1 MANKK
6 LQNSKTTKVASSGI
20 PVVAVL
26 GHVDHGKTSLLDAIR
41 KTNVAAREH
50 GGITQGIGASSV
62 EITVEGVKKK
72 ITFIDT
78 PGHEA
83 FTHMRG
89 RGAQAADIGLL
100 VVSLVDGVMP
110 QTKESI
116 ELLKKAQIPF
126 IVVLTKS
133 DVSDKQEEKVKGQLV
148 KEEVLLEGYGGD
160 VPYISVS
167 AKTNTNIKELLELIS
182 LVFDMKQKPVLGN
195 KLKGIVIESRL
206 DQKSGPRAT
215 IVVKSGI
222 LSVRDELDCEG
233 NNGRVRTIISDKGV
247 HLERAIVGEAVEVL
261 GFEKV
266 PSVGGIVVRKG
277 EVGVLSEVIPA
288 TPVKQANSFVRSVSV
303 PLQSALP
310 GRLPSSATPLASVTV
325 PLSPLPFRSGQ
336 EAMPMPEDFLNEKK
350 VPTLSIVLCADNQ
363 GSLEAIV
370 RSLPPEINI
379 ALQKTGDITT
389 TDILLA
395 KSINAIVL
403 GFNTRTRPEIIKFA
417 AQEKVLAKN
426 YKIIY
431 ELIAEIKDVLEGKQL
446 ALVEEIYG
454 RAKILASFPYEATK
468 VLGVKVLEGRVA
480 RGDKVRLIRKEEII
494 GESTISSVRAGKNV
508 VSKIEESQ
516 EGGVI
521 LSPFL
526 DFAIGDMLIC
536 HG

>member
-1 MANKK
+1 MAKK
-6 LQNSKTTKVASSGI
+6 NIKLKEDSESNARPRLSTSFAGELPRVNAQSAP

-26 GHVDHGKTSLLDAIR
+26 GHVDHGKTSLLDAVR
-41 KTNVAAREH
+41 KTNVASREH

-62 EITVEGVKKK
+62 DITVEGVEKS

-100 VVSLVDGVMP
+100 VVSSVDGVMP

-133 DVSDKQEEKVKGQLV
+133 DVPGIQEEKVKGQLV
-148 KEEVLLEGYGGD
+148 KEGVLLEGYGGD
-160 VPYISVS
+160 IPYISVS
-167 AKTNTNIKELLELIS
+167 SKTNTNIKELLELIS
-182 LVFDMKQKPVLGN
+182 LVFDMKQKPILDSS
-195 KLKGIVIESRL
+195 LKGIVIESRL

-215 IVVKSGI
+215 VVIKSGE
-222 LSVRDELDCEG
+222 LEVRDEIQCDG
-233 NNGRVRTIISDKGV
+233 IKARVRTIINDKGI
-247 HLERAIVGEAVEVL
+247 HLEKAGIGEAVEVL

-266 PSVGGIVVRKG
+266 PMVGGIVTTISNFKFQISNS
-277 EVGVLSEVIPA
+277 VGS
-288 TPVKQANSFVRSVSV
+288 SS
-303 PLQSALP
+303 
-310 GRLPSSATPLASVTV
+310 SSATPLVS
-325 PLSPLPFRSGQ
+325 LPFHSGQ
-336 EAMPMPEDFLNEKK
+336 EAMPMPEDFLNAKE

-363 GSLEAIV
+363 GSLEAII
-370 RSLPPEINI
+370 RSLPSEINI

-403 GFNTRTRPEIIKFA
+403 GFNVKIKPEIAKFA
-417 AQEKVLAKN
+417 VQEKVLAKN

-431 ELIAEIKDVLEGKQL
+431 ELISEIKDVLEGKQL

-454 RAKILASFPYEATK
+454 RAKVLASFPFEKTK

-480 RGDKVRLIRKEEII
+480 RGDKVRLIRNPSADGEII
-494 GESTISSVRAGKNV
+494 GESVISSVRSSKNI
-508 VSKIEESQ
+508 VSKIEEGQ

-521 LSPFL
+521 LTPSL
-526 DFAIGDMLIC
+526 DFTIGDMLIC

>member
-1 MANKK
+1 MAKKK
-6 LQNSKTTKVASSGI
+6 LQETNLLQKSSAI

-50 GGITQGIGASSV
+50 GGITQGIGASSI
-62 EITVEGVKKK
+62 EITVEGIKKR

-89 RGAQAADIGLL
+89 RGTQAADIGLL

-116 ELLKKAQIPF
+116 EILKNAQIPF
-126 IVVLTKS
+126 IVVLTKA
-133 DVSDKQEEKVKGQLV
+133 DVPEIQEEKTKGQLV
-148 KEEVLLEGYGGD
+148 KEGVMLEGYGGD
-160 VPYISVS
+160 VPFLSVS
-167 AKTNTNIKELLELIS
+167 SKTNTNIKELLELIL
-182 LVFDMKQKPVLGN
+182 LVFDMKQKPVLGD

-206 DQKSGPRAT
+206 DERSGPRAT
-215 IVVKSGI
+215 VVIKSGV
-222 LSVRDELDCEG
+222 LQVRQEIECDG
-233 NNGRVRTIISDKGV
+233 IKARVRTIISDKGV
-247 HLERAIVGEAVEVL
+247 HLDKAIVGEAVEVL

-266 PSVGGIVVRKG
+266 PSVGGIVVEKG
-277 EVGVLSEVIPA
+277 ELIGGVLSEAIPPA
-288 TPVKQANSFVRSVSV
+288 SAPSTSSVRAVGNPS
-303 PLQSALP
+303 
-310 GRLPSSATPLASVTV
+310 SSATPPLTPLA
-325 PLSPLPFRSGQ
+325 PLPFRSGQ
-336 EAMPMPEDFLNEKK
+336 AAMPMPEDFLNEKE

-363 GSLEAIV
+363 GSLEAIA
-370 RSLPPEINI
+370 RSLPQEINI

-403 GFNTRTRPEIIKFA
+403 GFNTKLRPEIVKFA
-417 AQEKVLAKN
+417 AQEKVLAKD

-431 ELIAEIKDVLEGKQL
+431 ELISEVKDVLEGKQL
-446 ALVEEIYG
+446 ALVEEIFG
-454 RAKILASFPYEATK
+454 RAKILASFPFEKTK

-494 GESTISSVRAGKNV
+494 GESTINSVRMGKNV
-508 VSKIEESQ
+508 VSKIGEGQ

-521 LSPFL
+521 LSPFV
-526 DFAIGDMLIC
+526 DFTIGDMLIC

>member
-1 MANKK
+1 MAKNAKK
-6 LQNSKTTKVASSGI
+6 TSKAENPPGVAWPFP

-41 KTNVAAREH
+41 KTNVASREH

-62 EITVEGVKKK
+62 EVAVEGVKKR

-83 FTHMRG
+83 FTQMRG
-89 RGAQAADIGLL
+89 RGTQAADMALL
-100 VVSLVDGVMP
+100 IVSSVDGVMP

-116 ELLKKAQIPF
+116 EILKKAQIPY
-126 IVVLTKS
+126 IAVLTKA
-133 DVSDKQEEKVKGQLV
+133 DVPDKQEEKAKGQLV
-148 KEEVLLEGYGGD
+148 KEGVLLEGYGGD
-160 VPYISVS
+160 VPVISVS

-182 LVFDMKQKPVLGN
+182 LVFDMKQKPVLDN
-195 KLKGIVIESRL
+195 KLKGIVIEARL
-206 DQKSGPRAT
+206 DEKSGPRAT
-215 IVVKSGI
+215 VVIKNGI
-222 LSVRDELDCEG
+222 LSVRQEIECDG
-233 NNGRVRTIISDKGV
+233 IKARVRTIINDKGS
-247 HLERAIVGEAVEVL
+247 HLEKATVGEAVEVL

-266 PSVGGIVVRKG
+266 PSVGGIVVAKG
-277 EVGVLSEVIPA
+277 EAVVEAVLEAIPSSSDV
-288 TPVKQANSFVRSVSV
+288 PSSV
-303 PLQSALP
+303 PAHVQ
-310 GRLPSSATPLASVTV
+310 
-325 PLSPLPFRSGQ
+325 FRSGQ
-336 EAMPMPEDFLNEKK
+336 EAMPMPEDFLNEKE

-370 RSLPPEINI
+370 RSLPKEINI
-379 ALQKTGDITT
+379 ALAKTGDITT

-403 GFNTRTRPEIIKFA
+403 GFNTRTRPEIVKFA

-446 ALVEEIYG
+446 ALVEEIFG
-454 RAKILASFPYEATK
+454 RAKILASFPFEKTK
-468 VLGVKVLEGRVA
+468 VLGIKVLEGRVA
-480 RGDKVRLIRKEEII
+480 RGDKIRLIRKEEII
-494 GESTISSVRAGKNV
+494 GESTINSVRMGKNV
-508 VSKIEESQ
+508 VSKIEEGQ

-521 LSPFL
+521 LSPSL
-526 DFAIGDMLIC
+526 DFTIGDMLIC

>member
-1 MANKK
+1 MPRII
-6 LQNSKTTKVASSGI
+6 SSVV

-62 EITVEGVKKK
+62 EIVVEGVKKK

-89 RGAQAADIGLL
+89 RGTQAADIGLL

-116 ELLKKAQIPF
+116 DILKNAQIPF

-133 DVSDKQEEKVKGQLV
+133 DSPDKNEEKVKGQLV
-148 KEEVLLEGYGGD
+148 KDGVMLEGYGGD
-160 VPYISVS
+160 VPFLSVS
-167 AKTNTNIKELLELIS
+167 AKANTNIKELLELVS
-182 LVFDMKQKPVLGN
+182 LVFDMKQKPILDKN
-195 KLKGIVIESRL
+195 LKAIVIESRL
-206 DQKSGPRAT
+206 DEKSGPRAT
-215 IVVKSGI
+215 VVVKSGI
-222 LSVRDELDCEG
+222 LSVRQEIEC
-233 NNGRVRTIISDKGV
+233 NGIRARVRTIISDKGV
-247 HLERAIVGEAVEVL
+247 HLDKAVVGEAVEVL

-266 PSVGGIVVRKG
+266 PSVGGIVLPLGSAIANVVEK
-277 EVGVLSEVIPA
+277 
-288 TPVKQANSFVRSVSV
+288 PVVEAPIAPVFH
-303 PLQSALP
+303 
-310 GRLPSSATPLASVTV
+310 
-325 PLSPLPFRSGQ
+325 SGQ
-336 EAMPMPEDFLNEKK
+336 PAMQMPEDFLNVEE

-363 GSLEAIV
+363 GSLEAIA
-370 RSLPPEINI
+370 RSLPDEINI

-403 GFNTRTRPEIIKFA
+403 GFNTKLRPEIVKFA

-431 ELIAEIKDVLEGKQL
+431 ELTSEVKDVLEGKQL

-454 RAKILASFPYEATK
+454 RAKILASFPFEKTK
-468 VLGVKVLEGRVA
+468 VLGIKVLEGRVA
-480 RGDKVRLIRKEEII
+480 RGDKIRLIRKEEII
-494 GESTISSVRAGKNV
+494 GESTVNSVRTGKNV
-508 VSKIEESQ
+508 VSKIGEGQ
-516 EGGVI
+516 EGGII
-521 LSPFL
+521 LVPPL
-526 DFAIGDMLIC
+526 DFTIGDMLIC

>member
-6 LQNSKTTKVASSGI
+6 SQNTNLSRITSSAI

-62 EITVEGVKKK
+62 EITTDPDQIRAGEVKKR

-89 RGAQAADIGLL
+89 RGTQAADIGLL
-100 VVSLVDGVMP
+100 VVSSVDGVMP

-116 ELLKKAQIPF
+116 EIPKKAQIPF

-133 DVSDKQEEKVKGQLV
+133 DVPDKNEEKVKGQLV
-148 KEEVLLEGYGGD
+148 KEGVALEGYGGD
-160 VPYISVS
+160 VPYIFVS

-182 LVFDMKQKPVLGN
+182 LVFDMRQKPVSNN
-195 KLKGIVIESRL
+195 KLRGIVIESRL
-206 DQKSGPRAT
+206 DEKSGPRAT
-215 IVVKSGI
+215 VVIKDGVLTVRQEIECDGI
-222 LSVRDELDCEG
+222 KA
-233 NNGRVRTIISDKGV
+233 RVRTIINDKGV
-247 HLERAIVGEAVEVL
+247 HLDRAVVGEAVEVL

-266 PSVGGIVVRKG
+266 PPVGGIVV
-277 EVGVLSEVIPA
+277 PA
-288 TPVKQANSFVRSVSV
+288 GTVAEIIEEKPSAPVA
-303 PLQSALP
+303 PAAP
-310 GRLPSSATPLASVTV
+310 A
-325 PLSPLPFRSGQ
+325 FRSGQ
-336 EAMPMPEDFLNEKK
+336 EAMPMPEDFLLEKE

-370 RSLPPEINI
+370 RSLPKEINI

-403 GFNTRTRPEIIKFA
+403 GFNTKMKPEIVKFA

-431 ELIAEIKDVLEGKQL
+431 ELISEIKDVLEGKQL

-454 RAKILASFPYEATK
+454 RAKILASFPFEKTK
-468 VLGVKVLEGRVA
+468 VLGIKVLEGRVA

-494 GESTISSVRAGKNV
+494 GESTISSVRMGRNV
-508 VSKIEESQ
+508 VSKIGENQ

-521 LSPFL
+521 LSPSI
-526 DFAIGDMLIC
+526 DFTIGDMLIC

>member
-1 MANKK
+1 MAKKK
-6 LQNSKTTKVASSGI
+6 LQETNSLQKSSAI

-50 GGITQGIGASSV
+50 GGITQGIGASSIEV
-62 EITVEGVKKK
+62 AVEGIKKR

-89 RGAQAADIGLL
+89 RGTQAADIGLL

-116 ELLKKAQIPF
+116 EILKSAQIPF
-126 IVVLTKS
+126 IVVLTKA
-133 DVSDKQEEKVKGQLV
+133 DAPEIQEEKAKGQLV
-148 KEEVLLEGYGGD
+148 KEGVMLEGYGGD
-160 VPYISVS
+160 VPFLSVS
-167 AKTNTNIKELLELIS
+167 SKTNTNIKELLELIL

-195 KLKGIVIESRL
+195 KLKGIIIESRL
-206 DQKSGPRAT
+206 DERSGPRAT
-215 IVVKSGI
+215 VVIKSGT
-222 LSVRDELDCEG
+222 LQVRQEIECDG
-233 NNGRVRTIISDKGV
+233 IKARVRTIISDKGV
-247 HLERAIVGEAVEVL
+247 HLDKAIVGEAVEIL

-266 PSVGGIVVRKG
+266 PSVGGIVTEKG
-277 EVGVLSEVIPA
+277 ETITNGAAEEEGLPTARTEPVEGALAGGITSDR
-288 TPVKQANSFVRSVSV
+288 TPIM
-303 PLQSALP
+303 
-310 GRLPSSATPLASVTV
+310 
-325 PLSPLPFRSGQ
+325 PFRSGQ
-336 EAMPMPEDFLNEKK
+336 AAMPMPEDFLNEEE

-370 RSLPPEINI
+370 RSLPSEINI

-403 GFNTRTRPEIIKFA
+403 GFNTKLRPEIVKFA
-417 AQEKVLAKN
+417 AQEKVLTKN

-431 ELIAEIKDVLEGKQL
+431 ELITEVKDVLEGKQL
-446 ALVEEIYG
+446 ALVEEIFG
-454 RAKILASFPYEATK
+454 RAKILASFPFEKTK
-468 VLGVKVLEGRVA
+468 VLGIKVLEGRVA

-494 GESTISSVRAGKNV
+494 GESTINSVRTGKNV
-508 VSKIEESQ
+508 VSKIGEGQ

-521 LSPFL
+521 LSPFI
-526 DFAIGDMLIC
+526 DFTIGDMLIC

>member
-1 MANKK
+1 MAKISKNN
-6 LQNSKTTKVASSGI
+6 LQDASKGVSPRLSVP

-62 EITVEGVKKK
+62 EITVEGVKKR

-83 FTHMRG
+83 FIHMRG
-89 RGAQAADIGLL
+89 RGVQAADIGLL
-100 VVSLVDGVMP
+100 VVSSVDGVMP

-116 ELLKKAQIPF
+116 EILKKAQIPY

-133 DVSDKQEEKVKGQLV
+133 DIPEKQEEKVKGQLV
-148 KEEVLLEGYGGD
+148 KEEVMLEGYGGD

-167 AKTNTNIKELLELIS
+167 SKTNTNIKELLELIS
-182 LVFDMKQKPVLGN
+182 LVFDIKQKKVLDN
-195 KLKGIVIESRL
+195 KLKGIVIEARL
-206 DQKSGPRAT
+206 DEKSGPRAT
-215 IVVKSGI
+215 VVIKSGE
-222 LSVRDELDCEG
+222 LLVRQEIECEG
-233 NNGRVRTIISDKGV
+233 IKARVRTIISDKGV
-247 HLERAIVGEAVEVL
+247 HLNKATAGEAVEVL

-266 PSVGGIVVRKG
+266 PSIGGVVT
-277 EVGVLSEVIPA
+277 EFGVLSKVIP
-288 TPVKQANSFVRSVSV
+288 PVSA

-310 GRLPSSATPLASVTV
+310 GSPSSFVTPPAV
-325 PLSPLPFRSGQ
+325 PFRSGQ
-336 EAMPMPEDFLNEKK
+336 AAMPMPEDFLNVEET
-350 VPTLSIVLCADNQ
+350 PTLSIVLCADNK

-403 GFNTRTRPEIIKFA
+403 GFNTRTRPEIVKFA

-431 ELIAEIKDVLEGKQL
+431 ELITEIKDVLEGKQL

-454 RAKILASFPYEATK
+454 RAKILASFPFEKTK
-468 VLGVKVLEGRVA
+468 VLGIKVLEGRVA
-480 RGDKVRLIRKEEII
+480 RGDKIRLIRKEEII
-494 GESTISSVRAGKNV
+494 GESTINSVRSGKNV
-508 VSKIEESQ
+508 VSKIEEGQ
-516 EGGVI
+516 EGGII

-526 DFAIGDMLIC
+526 DFTIGDMLIC

>member
-1 MANKK
+1 MANKEI
-6 LQNSKTTKVASSGI
+6 QDSAPRITSSVP

-41 KTNVAAREH
+41 KTNVASREH
-50 GGITQGIGASSV
+50 GGITQGIGASSI
-62 EITVEGVKKK
+62 EITVEGVKKH

-89 RGAQAADIGLL
+89 RGTQAADIGLL
-100 VVSLVDGVMP
+100 VISSVDGVMP

-116 ELLKKAQIPF
+116 DFLRKAQIPF

-133 DVSDKQEEKVKGQLV
+133 DIPDKNEEKVKGQLL
-148 KEEVLLEGYGGD
+148 KEKVLLEGYGGD
-160 VPYISVS
+160 IPCISVS
-167 AKTNTNIKELLELIS
+167 SKVKTNIKELLELIF
-182 LVFDMKQKPVLGN
+182 LVFDMKQKPVLDN
-195 KLKGIVIESRL
+195 RLKGIIIESRL
-206 DQKSGPRAT
+206 DQKSGPKAT
-215 IVVKSGI
+215 VVIKSGELKI
-222 LSVRDELDCEG
+222 RDEVECEG
-233 NNGRVRTIISDKGV
+233 AMARVRTIIDDKGK
-247 HLERAIVGEAVEVL
+247 HLNKATIGQAVEVL

-266 PSVGGIVVRKG
+266 PMVGGILAKKG
-277 EVGVLSEVIPA
+277 ESADAQVRAVGI
-288 TPVKQANSFVRSVSV
+288 
-303 PLQSALP
+303 
-310 GRLPSSATPLASVTV
+310 PSSDTALRGENIPQV
-325 PLSPLPFRSGQ
+325 PAPFRSGQ
-336 EAMPMPEDFLNEKK
+336 EAMPMPEDFLNEKE

-370 RSLPPEINI
+370 RSLPKEINI
-379 ALQKTGDITT
+379 ALRKTGDITT

-395 KSINAIVL
+395 KSINAIVI
-403 GFNTRTRPEIIKFA
+403 GFNTRTKPEIVKFA
-417 AQEKVLAKN
+417 VHEKVLAKN

-431 ELIAEIKDVLEGKQL
+431 ELISEIKDVLAGKQL

-454 RAKILASFPYEATK
+454 RAKILASFPYDATK
-468 VLGVKVLEGRVA
+468 VLGIKVLEGRVA

-494 GESTISSVRAGKNV
+494 GESTINSVRIGKNV
-508 VSKIEESQ
+508 VSKIGEGQ

-526 DFAIGDMLIC
+526 DFTMGDMLIC

>member
-1 MANKK
+1 MVKK
-6 LQNSKTTKVASSGI
+6 NDKVKNNSKTLDYP

-50 GGITQGIGASSV
+50 GGITQGIGASSI
-62 EITVEGVKKK
+62 EITVEGVKKR

-89 RGAQAADIGLL
+89 RGTQAADIGLL

-110 QTKESI
+110 QTKESLEI
-116 ELLKKAQIPF
+116 LKKAQIPF

-133 DVSDKQEEKVKGQLV
+133 DVPGVQEEKVKGQLV
-148 KEEVLLEGYGGD
+148 KEGVLLEGYGGD
-160 VPYISVS
+160 IPYISVS

-182 LVFDMKQKPVLGN
+182 LVFDMKQKPVLDSR
-195 KLKGIVIESRL
+195 LKGIVIESQL

-215 IVVKSGI
+215 VVIKSAT
-222 LSVRDELDCEG
+222 LSVKDGIECDG
-233 NNGRVRTIISDKGV
+233 IKARVRTIINDKGV
-247 HLERAIVGEAVEVL
+247 HLDKAGVGEAVEVL

-266 PSVGGIVVRKG
+266 PPVGGIVRARG
-277 EVGVLSEVIPA
+277 
-288 TPVKQANSFVRSVSV
+288 PVARFPSVS
-303 PLQSALP
+303 A
-310 GRLPSSATPLASVTV
+310 PSSILKNDEVRAAGDLSSRTTPSLVP

-336 EAMPMPEDFLNEKK
+336 EAMPMPEDFLNAKE
-350 VPTLSIVLCADNQ
+350 VPALSIVLCADNQ

-379 ALQKTGDITT
+379 ALAKTGDITT

-395 KSINAIVL
+395 KSISAIVL
-403 GFNTRTRPEIIKFA
+403 GFNVRIKPEIVKFA

-431 ELIAEIKDVLEGKQL
+431 ELISEIKDVLEGKQL
-446 ALVEEIYG
+446 ALVEEIFG
-454 RAKILASFPYEATK
+454 RAKILASFPFEKTK
-468 VLGVKVLEGRVA
+468 VLGIKVLEGRVA
-480 RGDKVRLIRKEEII
+480 RGDKIRLIRKEEII
-494 GESTISSVRAGKNV
+494 GESTINSVRAGKNT
-508 VSKIEESQ
+508 VSKIEEGQ
-516 EGGVI
+516 EGGII

-526 DFAIGDMLIC
+526 DFTIGDMLIC

>member
-6 LQNSKTTKVASSGI
+6 SKNSNSPRVTSSAI

-26 GHVDHGKTSLLDAIR
+26 GHVDHGKTTLLDAIR
-41 KTNVAAREH
+41 KTNVASREH
-50 GGITQGIGASSV
+50 GGITQGIGASSI
-62 EITVEGVKKK
+62 EIAVEGIKKR

-89 RGAQAADIGLL
+89 RGTQAADIGLL
-100 VVSLVDGVMP
+100 IVSLVDGVMP
-110 QTKESI
+110 QTRESI
-116 ELLKKAQIPF
+116 EILKKAQIPF

-133 DVSDKQEEKVKGQLV
+133 DSPGIQEEKVKGQLV
-148 KEEVLLEGYGGD
+148 KEGVMLEGYGGD
-160 VPYISVS
+160 VPFISVS

-182 LVFDMKQKPVLGN
+182 LVFDMKQKPASDTN
-195 KLKGIVIESRL
+195 LKAIVIESRL
-206 DQKSGPRAT
+206 DEKSGPRAT
-215 IVVKSGI
+215 VVIKNGN
-222 LSVRDELDCEG
+222 LFVREEVECESIKA
-233 NNGRVRTIISDKGV
+233 RIRTIISDKGI
-247 HLERAIVGEAVEVL
+247 HLDKATVGEAVEIL

-266 PSVGGIVVRKG
+266 PQVGGVVMEKG
-277 EVGVLSEVIPA
+277 SSLERETEDEPAINSSPVIP
-288 TPVKQANSFVRSVSV
+288 
-303 PLQSALP
+303 
-310 GRLPSSATPLASVTV
+310 VTI
-325 PLSPLPFRSGQ
+325 PQPFRSGQ
-336 EAMPMPEDFLNEKK
+336 QAMAMPEGFLNEED
-350 VPTLSIVLCADNQ
+350 VPVLSIVLCADNQ

-370 RSLPPEINI
+370 RSLPKEINI

-389 TDILLA
+389 ADILLA

-403 GFNTRTRPEIIKFA
+403 GFNTKIRPEIVKFA

-431 ELIAEIKDVLEGKQL
+431 ELLSEVQDVLEGKQL

-454 RAKILASFPYEATK
+454 RAKILASFPFEKTK
-468 VLGVKVLEGRVA
+468 VLGIKVLEGRVA
-480 RGDKVRLIRKEEII
+480 RGDKIRLIRKEEII
-494 GESTISSVRAGKNV
+494 GESVVNSVRVGKNT
-508 VSKIEESQ
+508 VSKIGENQ

-526 DFAIGDMLIC
+526 DFTIGDMLVC

>member
-6 LQNSKTTKVASSGI
+6 IQDSAPRITSSVP

-41 KTNVAAREH
+41 KTNIASREH

-62 EITVEGVKKK
+62 EITVEGIRKR

-83 FTHMRG
+83 FIHMRG

-100 VVSLVDGVMP
+100 AVSLVDGVMP

-133 DVSDKQEEKVKGQLV
+133 DVPDKNEEKVKGQLV
-148 KEEVLLEGYGGD
+148 KEKVLLEGYGGD

-167 AKTNTNIKELLELIS
+167 SKANTNIKELLELIS
-182 LVFDMKQKPVLGN
+182 LVFDMKQKPVLN
-195 KLKGIVIESRL
+195 NQLKGIIIESQL

-215 IVVKSGI
+215 VVIKSGT
-222 LSVRDELDCEG
+222 LSVRDEVECDG
-233 NNGRVRTIISDKGV
+233 IKARVRTIINDKGV
-247 HLERAIVGEAVEVL
+247 HLDKATVGEAIEVL

-266 PSVGGIVVRKG
+266 PPIGGTVVRKG
-277 EVGVLSEVIPA
+277 EVGSVPA
-288 TPVKQANSFVRSVSV
+288 TPVKQASPNASLVRSSF
-303 PLQSALP
+303 
-310 GRLPSSATPLASVTV
+310 ASPPV
-325 PLSPLPFRSGQ
+325 PFRSGQ
-336 EAMPMPEDFLNEKK
+336 EAMPMPEDFLNTKE

-370 RSLPPEINI
+370 RSLPKEINI

-403 GFNTRTRPEIIKFA
+403 GFNTKMRPEIVKFA

-431 ELIAEIKDVLEGKQL
+431 ELISEIKDVLEGKQL
-446 ALVEEIYG
+446 ALVEEIFG
-454 RAKILASFPYEATK
+454 RAKILAVFPYDATK
-468 VLGVKVLEGRVA
+468 VLGIKVLEGRVA
-480 RGDKVRLIRKEEII
+480 RGDKIRLIRKEEII
-494 GESTISSVRAGKNV
+494 GESTINSVRKNKDV
-508 VSKIEESQ
+508 VSKIEQNQ

-526 DFAIGDMLIC
+526 DFTIGDMLIC